1 MNMNAIFCTILFLFI
16 SFFPL
21 STILVGASPTLPAH
35 VPHFKD
41 VSLHS
46 VSSSTSSYKRAHTH
60 VRSITEPYPSIGKQ
74 RLLVVTVQYP
84 DEVIFLIFFF
94 SRY

>member
-41 VSLHS
+41 